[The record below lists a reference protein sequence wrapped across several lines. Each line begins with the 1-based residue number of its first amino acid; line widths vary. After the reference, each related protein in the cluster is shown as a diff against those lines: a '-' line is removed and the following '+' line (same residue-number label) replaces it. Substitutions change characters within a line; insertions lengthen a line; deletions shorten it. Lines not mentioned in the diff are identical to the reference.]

1 MRTEKDFIGE
11 MQITD
16 DALYGIHSMRA
27 HYNFPDRTPFHI
39 EWFKSVAKVKLAVY
53 QTYSRY
59 KQAVESK
66 YTGKKLPVNFIDEG
80 IIDALTKSATELSQ
94 GMYFDDFIVPA
105 VQGGAGTSI
114 NMNVNEILANR
125 ALQISGSKP
134 GHYSFIDPFEH
145 ANVFQSTNDVVPTA
159 LKITIMELLLELE
172 ERINHLRAVIEQK
185 EKKYRNDLRMG
196 FTQLQEAVPSSFG
209 KLFGAYNDALSRDW
223 WRISKALERIK
234 IVNIGGSAIGTGLS
248 VPTYMIMEVVPT
260 LQRLTGLPV
269 TRSEN
274 LTDPTSNLDSL
285 VEVHAVLKSHA
296 VNLEKIVSDIRLL
309 SSDMQSSKEIDIPQK
324 QAGSSVMP
332 GKINPVIPEFVISAS
347 HKIYSND
354 SLISAMAGQGQ
365 LELNAYIPV
374 IGHAMIDTLKL
385 LIAADETLQK
395 NLFEGMMV
403 YPQVALQR
411 IYSSPSVTTALTPY
425 IGYNNASD
433 IAYLMKNEK
442 IDIFQANEKL
452 NYMNREKLKTVL
464 SPEKLLKLG
473 YQIQDLLE

>member
-1 MRTEKDFIGE
+1 MRTEKDVIGE
-11 MQITD
+11 MQIPEN
-16 DALYGIHSMRA
+16 ALYGIHSMRA
-27 HYNFPDRTPFHI
+27 KHNFPDRTPFHI
-39 EWFKSVAKVKLAVY
+39 EWFKSVATVKLAVY
-53 QTYSRY
+53 QTYFRY

-66 YTGKKLPVNFIDEG
+66 YSGEKLPFTFIQEEV
-80 IIDALTKSATELSQ
+80 IDALIKSSTELSQ
-94 GMYFDDFIVPA
+94 GKCFDDFIVPG

-114 NMNVNEILANR
+114 NMNVNEIIANR
-125 ALQISGSKP
+125 ALQILDKNP
-134 GHYSFIDPFEH
+134 GQYNLVDPFEH
-145 ANVFQSTNDVVPTA
+145 ANVFQSTNDVIPTA
-159 LKITIMELLLELE
+159 LKITIMKLLLELE
-172 ERINHLRAVIEQK
+172 ERINHLRAVLEQK
-185 EKKYRNDLRMG
+185 ERSYRNDLRMG

-223 WRISKALERIK
+223 WRVSKALERIK

-274 LTDPTSNLDSL
+274 LTDPTSNLDPL
-285 VEVHAVLKSHA
+285 VEVHAILKSHA

-309 SSDMQSSKEIDIPQK
+309 SSDMQSFKEITIPQK
-324 QAGSSVMP
+324 QVGSSVMP

-354 SLISAMAGQGQ
+354 SLISSLCGQGQ

-374 IGHAMIDTLKL
+374 IGHALIDSLKL
-385 LIAADETLQK
+385 LIAAGETIQK
-395 NLFEGMMV
+395 NLIEGMV
-403 YPQVALQR
+403 IYPKVALKR
-411 IYSSPSVTTALTPY
+411 IYNSPSVTTALTPY
-425 IGYNNASD
+425 IGYNKASD

-452 NYMNREKLKTVL
+452 KYINKEKLKSVL

-473 YQIQDLLE
+473 YQIQDLIE